1 MTKIAIV
8 GATGLVGRAVIE
20 DVERL
25 NLPYCDAVLLATEK
39 SQGKKLTLRQKE
51 YAVKKLTEESFD
63 GVDIALFCAGSEVS
77 KKYAPIAVKKGVT
90 VVDNSSFFRM
100 QKDVPLVASEI
111 NFDDVKD
118 SKLIANPNCS
128 TLTAIFALN
137 ALKPFGLKSV
147 RYTTFQSAS
156 GAGKSGL
163 DDLER
168 TRRGDKRQFF
178 CADVSKNVIAK
189 IGEFLPNGYTQEE
202 EKMQKETQKILHLP
216 NLMVSAT
223 CVRVPVFYCHAVSVS
238 VELER
243 KFDLKDIKVALKR
256 AQNVVLTDE
265 DNFENFPLADN
276 ATKSEKTFVGRVRY
290 DSASSNGVVF
300 FCVADNLYLGASSNA
315 VKIAKQIL
323 GRKNEKIS

>member
-8 GATGLVGRAVIE
+8 GATGLVGRAVLE
-20 DVERL
+20 DIERL
-25 NLPYCDAVLLATEK
+25 NLPFCDAVLLATEK
-39 SQGKKLTLRQKE
+39 SQGKKLMLQKKE
-51 YAVKKLTEESFD
+51 YTIKKLTEQSFD
-63 GVDIALFCAGSEVS
+63 GVNIALFCAGSEVS
-77 KKYAPIAVKKGVT
+77 KIYAPIAAQKGVT

-118 SKLIANPNCS
+118 SKIIANPNCS

-156 GAGKSGL
+156 GAGKNGL
-163 DDLER
+163 DDLAR
-168 TRRGDKRQFF
+168 TQRGGKCRFF
-178 CADVSKNVIAK
+178 CADVSRNVIAK
-189 IGEFLPNGYTQEE
+189 IGGFLQNGYTQEE

-216 NLMVSAT
+216 DLRVSAT
-223 CVRVPVFYCHAVSVS
+223 CVRVPVPYCHAVSVS

-243 KFDLKDIKVALKR
+243 GFDLKDINEALKA

-265 DNFENFPLADN
+265 DNFENFPLADI
-276 ATKSEKTFVGRVRY
+276 AVKSEKTFVGRVRY
-290 DSASSNGVVF
+290 DTASLNGVVF

-315 VKIAKQIL
+315 VKIAKQICQTRY
-323 GRKNEKIS
+323 GGQI